1 MSTAEIKSK
10 RDYYGPRTTLFKLTS
25 DYETYL
31 RLIVSAMNRRR
42 DLMDLKIDYANDCM
56 LVSHAWKF
64 IFGSYILMKAKFCK
78 TSTVIE
84 FDDDQVIKSWS
95 N

>member
-1 MSTAEIKSK
+1 MSTAEIKYK
-10 RDYYGPRTTLFKLTS
+10 EDYYDRTTLFKLTS

-31 RLIVSAMNRRR
+31 RLIVSAMNRRF

-56 LVSHAWKF
+56 LVSHALGF
-64 IFGSYILMKAKFCK
+64 RFDYILMKATFCK

-84 FDDDQVIKSWS
+84 FDDQVIKSLS